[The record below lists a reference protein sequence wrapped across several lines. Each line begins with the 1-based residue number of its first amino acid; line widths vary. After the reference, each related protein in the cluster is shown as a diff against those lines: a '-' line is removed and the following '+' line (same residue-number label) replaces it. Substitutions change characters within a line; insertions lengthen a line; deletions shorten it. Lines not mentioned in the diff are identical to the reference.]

1 MKKAKEKPHYVDN
14 KKFLEAMIEHR
25 DKCERAKN
33 KNRKKPEV
41 TNYIGECFLKIA
53 NHLSYRPNFINYTF
67 RDDMISDGIENC
79 LQYMDKLI
87 NKAPNDLTD
96 YRIVKLSDGSTLVG
110 SISLDKEFLRIQNPL
125 QLITTPRMTEVGV
138 KEDNTLAPWI
148 PFTNDKMFVI
158 PKEKVMVISR
168 AAKELANYYDVI
180 LTKLQQTKVK
190 AVYSAEEIN
199 KIMEIADK
207 LEKEL
212 RDGEEDDNVLYNE
225 TTKTVH

>member
-1 MKKAKEKPHYVDN
+1 
-14 KKFLEAMIEHR
+14 
-25 DKCERAKN
+25 
-33 KNRKKPEV
+33 
-41 TNYIGECFLKIA
+41 
-53 NHLSYRPNFINYTF
+53 
-67 RDDMISDGIENC
+67 
-79 LQYMDKLI
+79 MDKLQE
-87 NKAPNDLTD
+87 KAPNDLTD
-96 YRIVKLSDGSTLVG
+96 YRIVKLLDGCTLVG
-110 SISLDKEFLRIQNPL
+110 SITLDKEFLRIQNPL

-212 RDGEEDDNVLYNE
+212 RDCEEDDNVLYNE